1 MFSPDNLQWVIPEGN
16 SSYSTETNPQINF
29 LSNGS
34 YSVTLIV
41 SNADVSDTLSRII
54 DIDGDCPIVIPNVFT
69 PNQDG
74 VNDTFEI
81 GALPQNCR
89 LYVYDRWGRLI
100 FESVNYKNEWQG
112 EVELSAVYF
121 YVLETPDGK
130 RMKGNIL
137 VLND

>member
-1 MFSPDNLQWVIPEGN
+1 VFSPDNLQWVIPEGN

-69 PNQDG
+69 PNQD
-74 VNDTFEI
+74 
-81 GALPQNCR
+81 
-89 LYVYDRWGRLI
+89 
-100 FESVNYKNEWQG
+100 
-112 EVELSAVYF
+112 
-121 YVLETPDGK
+121 
-130 RMKGNIL
+130 
-137 VLND
+137 